1 MKAEHVHSFQEDQFI
16 TELGD
21 LGLTA
26 TLGQQDCCQN
36 CMEALASKVASTQER
51 QYRGSSVASESLLLV
66 SCSAELQTSK
76 WPAFVSPSVPV

>member
-1 MKAEHVHSFQEDQFI
+1 MKVEHVHSFQEDQFI

-36 CMEALASKVASTQER
+36 CMEALASKMASTQETVQR
-51 QYRGSSVASESLLLV
+51 FKCGLRVTAAGLLL
-66 SCSAELQTSK
+66 S
-76 WPAFVSPSVPV
+76 